1 MSANLQRENVSV
13 DLLDTLLRI
22 FAAVA
27 KKNGVTDQDFAV
39 VRNFLSHQFNDRVA
53 HEFILRFRQFVEN
66 DEESGDLIALLSRLS
81 SNLRQPQKYY
91 ILTRLIELAYSD
103 RSLTSFE
110 LNAIG
115 SAARIFRIDQSD
127 FRQLLKFITCSDPRN
142 RLLPDMT
149 IIASE
154 PRNPTEKI
162 YKLDHLEGH
171 IAMLSLRNVGLHLI
185 RYIGGGDIYL
195 NGQIMNP
202 EAVYTLSPGSV
213 IKSGKT
219 RPLFYSDLVR
229 LSKNEEHA
237 DPIILEA
244 LGVEYKFPSGVYG
257 LHELDLRETS
267 GRMVAIMGPSGA
279 GKTTLSKILI
289 GTLRPTKGFV
299 TINNVDVHRY
309 KDEVRG
315 LMGYVSQDD
324 TLIEELTVYE
334 NLYFAA
340 KLCFGHLSDYQI
352 KRRVLKTLSELGLS
366 DIKRLKVG
374 SPLNPAISG
383 GQRKRLNIALELIRE
398 PAILMVDE
406 PTSGLSSRDSESV
419 MDLLKMLAGRGKLV
433 LVVIHQ
439 PSSDIFKMFDRF
451 LLLDK
456 GGYPVYYGDPL
467 EGIRYFRRAFN
478 HVNPESVEC
487 SECGTVNPDQMFSIL
502 EEKVIDEFGRITQKR
517 RMQPYEWFYAFRN
530 SRIPEPRPEKEYDLP
545 KPGLHIPGKLRQW
558 LTYAH
563 RDLKIKLS
571 NKPYLILSMS
581 VGWVLAW
588 LLAFILKSNGSLDE
602 SKPYTLYDNDNLP
615 AFFFVSVI
623 VALFLGLIFSAIEIV
638 RDRLI
643 RRRESYIGLSRH
655 AYLAAKISVLF
666 AISAVQMAGYVLTSD
681 YVLEM
686 RELGWSRWTALFSM
700 ACFGNLLGLNVSATF
715 DKPVN
720 IYILVPI
727 LIIPQMVLCGAIVP
741 FDKMNPV
748 VGGKD
753 PVPWVGEITATRWAY
768 EAIAVRQFTRNSY
781 QKNFYPFDKELA
793 EADYR
798 LDYWLPELESRTQ
811 RAAAYIAERVKAEA
825 SGQAFAFN
833 VKKAVQYERD
843 LQLIRTEL
851 RSMPIKLGFRDR
863 RLVDKLQPD
872 HFNAAVARD
881 LSSLYERIRKH
892 YATLRQKAQSA
903 RDLAAARLSRSISP
917 VELQKRYDNR
927 ALAAMLTHY
936 IYSEHIGEVDGRL
949 VPLSD
954 PDYRIPPPKPGLF
967 GFRTWL
973 YAPVKYVYG
982 YYVDTFVFNIVVL
995 WLFVAALYWT
1005 LYVEFFRN
1013 LIQRITNY
1021 RNAFLIALRERR
1033 KSAEAA
1039 PVTFFKLETE
1049 DLK

>member
-1 MSANLQRENVSV
+1 MSANLQKENISV
-13 DLLDTLLRI
+13 DLLETLLRI
-22 FAAVA
+22 FAAISR
-27 KKNGVTDQDFAV
+27 KNGVGDEDFVV

-53 HEFILRFRQFVEN
+53 HEYILRFRQFIEDEN
-66 DEESGDLIALLSRLS
+66 ESGDLTTLLSRVS
-81 SNLRQPQKYY
+81 ANLRLSHKYY

-103 RSLTSFE
+103 RSLSSFE
-110 LNAIG
+110 LNAI
-115 SAARIFRIDQSD
+115 SNAAKIFRIDNSD
-127 FRQLLKFITCSDPRN
+127 YRQLLKFITCPDPRH
-142 RLLPDMT
+142 RMLPDMT
-149 IIASE
+149 VIAGE
-154 PRNPTEKI
+154 ARGPAEKI

-171 IAMLSLRNVGLHLI
+171 FAMLYLANAELHLI
-185 RYIGGGDIYL
+185 RYIGQGDIYL

-219 RPLFYSDLVR
+219 RPLYYSDLVN
-229 LSKNEEHA
+229 LAKGEEMTE
-237 DPIILEA
+237 PIVLEA
-244 LGVEYKFPSGVYG
+244 IGVEYKFPSGVYG

-279 GKTTLSKILI
+279 GKTTLSKILN

-309 KDEVRG
+309 KQEVRG

-324 TLIEELTVYE
+324 TLIEELSVYE

-340 KLCFGHLSDYQI
+340 KLCFGNLSDHQI
-352 KRRVLKTLSELGLS
+352 KRRVLKTLTELGLS

-374 SPLNPAISG
+374 NALNPAISG

-419 MDLLKMLAGRGKLV
+419 MDLLKVLAGRGKLV

-439 PSSDIFKMFDRF
+439 PSSDIFKLFDRF

-478 HVNPESVEC
+478 HVNPEAVEC
-487 SECGTVNPDQMFSIL
+487 HECGAVNPDQVFSIL
-502 EEKVIDEFGRITQKR
+502 EEKLIDESGRITQKR

-530 SRIPEPRPEKEYDLP
+530 SRIPEPRIERELELP
-545 KPGLHIPGKLRQW
+545 RPSLHLPGKFRQW
-558 LTYAH
+558 LTYAL
-563 RDLKIKLS
+563 RDFKIKWS
-571 NKPYLILSMS
+571 NKPYFLIATTIGMI
-581 VGWVLAW
+581 LAGV
-588 LLAFILKSNGSLDE
+588 LAFILKANTSSEGKYE
-602 SKPYTLYDNDNLP
+602 YTLYENDNLP

-655 AYLAAKISVLF
+655 AYLAAKIIVLF
-666 AISAVQMAGYVLTSD
+666 GVSAIQMAGYVWVSD
-681 YVLEM
+681 RIMEM
-686 RELGWSRWTALFSM
+686 RELGLSRWMVLFSM

-727 LIIPQMVLCGAIVP
+727 LLIPQMVLCGAIVS
-741 FDKMNPV
+741 FDKMNPAI
-748 VGGKD
+748 GGKD
-753 PVPWVGEITATRWAY
+753 PVPLVGELTAARWAY
-768 EAIAVRQFTRNSY
+768 EALAVRQFTQNSY
-781 QKNFYPFDKELA
+781 QKHFYPYDKDIF

-798 LDYWLPELESRTQ
+798 LDYWLPELENRTE
-811 RAAAYIAERVKAEA
+811 RAAKYISEKIKAEA
-825 SGQAFAFN
+825 VGKPLPFDAQ
-833 VKKAVQYERD
+833 KALGYERD
-843 LQLIRTEL
+843 LSLIDAEL
-851 RSMPIKLGFRDR
+851 RSVMPKLGLKDR
-863 RLVDKLQPD
+863 RILEKLHPQR
-872 HFNAAVARD
+872 FSASVAQD
-881 LSSLYERIRKH
+881 LNKLYGRMRKH
-892 YATLRQKAQSA
+892 YSALRKKSRDA
-903 RDLAAARLSRSISP
+903 RDRVAAQLALTADPL
-917 VELQKRYDNR
+917 ELQKKYDNR
-927 ALAAMLTHY
+927 ALTAMLTHS
-936 IYSEHIGEVDGRL
+936 IYSEHIAEEDGRL

-954 PDYRIPPPKPGLF
+954 PNYRIPPPKPGIF
-967 GFRTWL
+967 GFRTWF

-982 YYVDTFVFNIVVL
+982 YYVDTFVFNIFML
-995 WLFVAALYWT
+995 WLFTAALYWT
-1005 LYVEFFRN
+1005 LYIELFRN
-1013 LIQRITNY
+1013 LIQRLENY
-1021 RNAFLIALRERR
+1021 RNTIIVALRERG
-1033 KSAEAA
+1033 KTTPPPTLSFYNVE
-1039 PVTFFKLETE
+1039 VE